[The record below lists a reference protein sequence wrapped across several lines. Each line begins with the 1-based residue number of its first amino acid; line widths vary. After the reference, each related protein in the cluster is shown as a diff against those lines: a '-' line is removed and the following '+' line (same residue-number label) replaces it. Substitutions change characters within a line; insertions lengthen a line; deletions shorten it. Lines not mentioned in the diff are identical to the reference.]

1 MEVSEINTR
10 RFDVALEL
18 LREGK
23 SFTFDGVNF
32 WIVPDGSLNVR
43 VYSSWQMSNI
53 TEQNAL
59 SDFERVKSVCAYLV
73 RESSA
78 FASVVKGRPQ
88 SLSLVYDCGNS
99 SVEVGRLVGD
109 NVVLS

>member
-32 WIVPDGSLNVR
+32 WIALDGSLNVR
-43 VYSSWQMSNI
+43 VYSSWQISNI

-59 SDFERVKSVCAYLV
+59 SDFERAKSVYAYLV

-78 FASVVKGRPQ
+78 FASLVESRPQ
-88 SLSLVYDCGNS
+88 NFSLLHDSGNS
-99 SVEVGRLVGD
+99 TDEVGRLVGD
-109 NVVLS
+109 NVVLT